1 MMITST
7 KQINKITNDDND
19 DDVYYLY

>member
-1 MMITST
+1 MITST